1 MLNKAFGD
9 ITLGLSQINAS
20 MSESA
25 MAGIKTLNEMAPHN
39 VLGQM
44 NKGAGQFSAKMTTDE
59 LNQRNIY

>member
-25 MAGIKTLNEMAPHN
+25 MSGIKTLNEMAPHN
-39 VLGQM
+39 VLSKM
-44 NKGAGQFSAKMTTDE
+44 GAGSGQFSAKMTTSE